1 LRRFAAFPHPDAV
14 GDARGKE
21 ARNARND
28 APQRGFAMHFV
39 LDFAPPQ
46 ALSWP
51 RSKGQFILCIQ
62 ELVGVVLRNT
72 PLEDEMTK
80 AELIDV
86 VHSKLEGHSK
96 KAVAELVEVVFATTA
111 EAIAGG
117 RFSYPGFG
125 TFTVKTRAAREGRN
139 PSTLAT
145 IQIGESKSVGF
156 KPSPNL
162 KSSL

>member
-1 LRRFAAFPHPDAV
+1 LPRFAAFPAPDAV
-14 GDARGKE
+14 GDARGKK

-28 APQRGFAMHFV
+28 APQRDFPMHFV
-39 LDFAPPQ
+39 LDFAPSQ
-46 ALSWP
+46 ALSWR

-62 ELVGVVLRNT
+62 ELAGVVLRNT

-111 EAIAGG
+111 DAIAEG

-125 TFTVKTRAAREGRN
+125 TFTVKTRKAREGRN
-139 PSTLAT
+139 PKSGDT
-145 IQIGESKSVGF
+145 IKIAESKSVGF
-156 KPSPNL
+156 KAAPNL
-162 KSSL
+162 KTSV